1 VACCRTDDPGDG
13 GYATAAALTVS
24 LAIAILAAALV
35 MRGVAVLKLAR
46 ADYRRSQAEYALS
59 GAHVL
64 AVARLLNS
72 SAPGRL
78 AWSIGGLDPQGV
90 ALLAEPEAPKLALA
104 AAEDL
109 DDKTLAALGAVD
121 PGQARLRLADLE
133 AASATPDEVMAV
145 DRGGAWRACAASAI
159 SPWGRSQVVSLGA
172 VREPDQEPG
181 GARAGQV
188 WRVRASTDDG
198 WTDERIVRLI
208 GRAQNPSAII
218 WRRFGRGAGKG
229 VTCDR
234 TIEARASGAANP
246 GGTRATP

>member
-1 VACCRTDDPGDG
+1 MACCRAENPSDG
-13 GYATAAALTVS
+13 GYATAAALAVS

-59 GAHVL
+59 GAQVL
-64 AVARLLNS
+64 AVARLLDS
-72 SAPGRL
+72 SRSGRL
-78 AWSIGGLDPQGV
+78 AWSLGGLDPQDV

-104 AAEDL
+104 ASGNL
-109 DDKTLAALGAVD
+109 DDKTLAALGAID
-121 PGQARLRLADLE
+121 PEQARLRLARLE
-133 AASATPDEVMAV
+133 AASATPDEIEAV
-145 DRGGAWRACAASAI
+145 DGGDVWRACAPSAI
-159 SPWGRSQVVSLGA
+159 SPWGRAQAVSLGA
-172 VREPDQEPG
+172 TREPDQEPG

-188 WRVRASTDDG
+188 WRVRASTHDG

-208 GRAQNPSAII
+208 GRAQSPSAII

-234 TIEARASGAANP
+234 TIQARTGGASDP
-246 GGTRATP
+246 GGTPATP